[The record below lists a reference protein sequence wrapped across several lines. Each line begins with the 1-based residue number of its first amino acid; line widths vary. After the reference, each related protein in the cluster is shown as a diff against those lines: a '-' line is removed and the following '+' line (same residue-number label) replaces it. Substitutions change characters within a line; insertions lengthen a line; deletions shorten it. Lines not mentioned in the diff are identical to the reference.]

1 MFVLHQINTDTMKN
15 ILPNNIARILFG
27 ITMAF
32 FGLGHMT
39 NAQAMSDMI
48 KTWPMAE
55 ILVYVS
61 GACLMLAAVSFV
73 INKQVKLAGYLL
85 ALLLVII
92 VAGVHVPNMGAAD
105 EMVKM
110 MATTGAVKDIA
121 IAMGAIAF
129 ANASDN

>member
-61 GACLMLAAVSFV
+61 GACLILAAVSFV

-92 VAGVHVPNMGAAD
+92 VAGVHVPGMGAAD
-105 EMVKM
+105 EMAKM

>member
-1 MFVLHQINTDTMKN
+1 MKN

-39 NAQAMSDMI
+39 SAQAMSDMI
-48 KTWPMAE
+48 KSWPMAE
-55 ILVYVS
+55 ILIYVS

-85 ALLLVII
+85 ALLLIII
-92 VAGVHVPNMGAAD
+92 VAGVHVPGMGSDD
-105 EMVKM
+105 EMAKM
-110 MATTGAVKDIA
+110 MATSSAVKDIA
-121 IAMGAIAF
+121 VAMGAIAF